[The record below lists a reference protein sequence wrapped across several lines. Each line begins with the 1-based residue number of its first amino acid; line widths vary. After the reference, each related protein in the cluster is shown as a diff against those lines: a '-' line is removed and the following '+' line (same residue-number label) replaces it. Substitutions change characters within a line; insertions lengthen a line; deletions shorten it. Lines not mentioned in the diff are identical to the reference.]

1 METIFKVAKYE
12 KTASGFNHLG
22 YDEYTIT
29 YLKGT
34 KVHQLRVVVNGILSN
49 QKVNLVDFSKG
60 YRKIIL
66 EAISEYSNGKLC
78 FKNETKKF
86 VTLNY
91 IKQFYSKTI
100 IRNVENYLLGID
112 KEESRDKLTKFN
124 LI

>member
-1 METIFKVAKYE
+1 MKTIFKVAKYE
-12 KTASGFNHLG
+12 KTESGFNHLG
-22 YDEYTIT
+22 FDDYTIT

-34 KVHQLRVVVNGILSN
+34 KVHQLRVAVNGILSN
-49 QKVNLVDFSKG
+49 QKINLIDFRSG
-60 YRKIIL
+60 YRKTIL
-66 EAISEYSNGKLC
+66 EAISEYNNGKLC

-100 IRNVENYLLGID
+100 IRNVENYLLSTN

>member
-1 METIFKVAKYE
+1 
-12 KTASGFNHLG
+12 
-22 YDEYTIT
+22 
-29 YLKGT
+29 
-34 KVHQLRVVVNGILSN
+34 
-49 QKVNLVDFSKG
+49 
-60 YRKIIL
+60 L